1 MPDESH
7 IFSLNTQLRNDAN
20 VLGNFPLCKLLLIKD
35 AQYPW
40 FVLVPRRADVT
51 EIVQLAP
58 AQRIQL
64 LEESCQLQEG
74 LLAAYQPDKLNVAAL
89 GNVVSQLHVHH
100 IARFR
105 HDAAWPAPVWGK
117 HPAIPYTQAQL
128 AERLDALRPHLPDT
142 FTWGEQDD

>member
-1 MPDESH
+1 MPEKSH

-20 VLGNFPLCKLLLIKD
+20 VLGDFPLCKLLLIKD

-40 FVLVPRRADVT
+40 FVLVPRRPNVT

-58 AQRIQL
+58 TDRIQL
-64 LEESCQLQEG
+64 LEESCQLQES
-74 LLAAYQPDKLNVAAL
+74 LLAAYCPDKLNVAAL
-89 GNVVSQLHVHH
+89 GNMVSQLHVHH

-117 HPAIPYTQAQL
+117 HPAAPYNVAQL
-128 AERLDALRPHLPDT
+128 TERLDALRPHLPDT
-142 FTWGEQDD
+142 FVWGEQDD